1 MINLKSIWPAAR
13 SLWREL
19 PAKLKSKNSSSTNQ
33 TLDQELLLKVRGRQH
48 LPSWRQWRYLHKFY
62 SHQEILATKIA
73 LFFILASSLALGVNI
88 YFNNL
93 EKIPAAGGRYAEAII
108 GAPTYVNPLFSQ
120 TNVECLGCHSEK
132 SFAMEKKGKS
142 ISLFVDGKKFASSSH
157 GALDC
162 AAQGA
167 PEAGDIVFTGR
178 DDEFRDILRRGAL
191 LEVVT
196 FGFYRFWLATKIRQ
210 HLWSHTL
217 LDGDAFAYL
226 GTARELLI
234 GFLVAIAILAPI
246 YLASFLLGVEAERA
260 QSFASS
266 VFGVFF
272 LTFWQFAIYRARR
285 YRLHRTAWR
294 GLRFHMDG
302 SGVSYALRAMGWGFV
317 SVVTLGLAL
326 PWMQAALERYKMR
339 HTYYGD
345 LSGDFVATAGD
356 FLKRGWR
363 LWIWAAFTPAACVAG
378 LAFAGNGLL
387 LILPVAAAIFIE
399 VYARFKALQWKW
411 WLEGVRIGDVRATS
425 TLEANALTRNY
436 WIFVGLLFASA
447 VAAAIALWV
456 VLSFP
461 PRFVG
466 IPIAVL
472 IYLALIVQYSILW
485 RTYFIQRVWRIV
497 VNSLTI
503 HNLHTAQEVAMRL
516 DASSPTALGEGFA
529 DSLDVAGF

>member
-1 MINLKSIWPAAR
+1 MNDMTI
-13 SLWREL
+13 E
-19 PAKLKSKNSSSTNQ
+19 
-33 TLDQELLLKVRGRQH
+33 
-48 LPSWRQWRYLHKFY
+48 
-62 SHQEILATKIA
+62 
-73 LFFILASSLALGVNI
+73 AS
-88 YFNNL
+88 
-93 EKIPAAGGRYAEAII
+93 RR
-108 GAPTYVNPLFSQ
+108 
-120 TNVECLGCHSEK
+120 
-132 SFAMEKKGKS
+132 
-142 ISLFVDGKKFASSSH
+142 
-157 GALDC
+157 
-162 AAQGA
+162 A
-167 PEAGDIVFTGR
+167 PELSDIVFTGR
-178 DDEFRDILRRGAL
+178 DDEFRDLLRKGAL
-191 LEVVT
+191 LEIVT

-210 HLWSHTL
+210 HLWSHTM

-234 GFLVAIAILAPI
+234 GFLFAIAILAPI

-345 LSGDFVATAGD
+345 LRGDFIATGGR
-356 FLKRGWR
+356 FFKQGWL
-363 LWIWAAFTPAACVAG
+363 LWIGAAFT
-378 LAFAGNGLL
+378 
-387 LILPVAAAIFIE
+387 AAAYFVGPVLYELTKQGAWFLLMLPTLPALVFI
-399 VYARFKALQWKW
+399 YARFKALQWKW
-411 WLEGVRIGDVRATS
+411 WLEGVRIGDVRAAS
-425 TLEANALTRNY
+425 TLQRHALTRNY
-436 WIFVGLLFASA
+436 WIFVGLFFASLL
-447 VAAAIALWV
+447 AAGIGAALAIAFLPKILGV
-456 VLSFP
+456 VL
-461 PRFVG
+461 
-466 IPIAVL
+466 AVFF
-472 IYLALIVQYSILW
+472 YLALIVQYSILW